1 MPEIK
6 HNFTTGKMN
15 KDLDE
20 RLVQNGEYRDAMNVQ
35 VSTSDESDIGTVQNI
50 LGNSL
55 ISDISYLTEDA
66 VCIASIDDEKNDT
79 IYWFVYDNNNSTEQS
94 FIFQYDKQ
102 SIKIVFADLD
112 NTVLKFSKNY
122 ITAIN
127 IIDDLLF
134 FTDGIN
140 EPKKI
145 NIKDCLNYT
154 VQNGSSNT
162 QILLEKGDPDIL
174 TRRLESHITVI
185 KKAPL
190 KSPTIEYN
198 YTRDP
203 LYTHTGVITTTKNQ
217 EVIHSFLGSSQG
229 QVHDFSNLDVGDS
242 FNVIIESDING
253 NNDFTLNWSTG
264 TDVVISPYDAS
275 GNPPEIP
282 VQNYALKGFIE
293 DWEDNVFSN
302 ETLLL
307 PIKYT
312 NRGTGWTEI
321 IIRNSYSF
329 NGTQY
334 RKISSR
340 PWHVG
345 TETGEQ
351 IIAGNQYK
359 IKFTLAEDS
368 AGDLEGRILVRLF
381 DNTGHDP
388 ITGAGNGGTNHYVV
402 IAELRNL
409 ATSDAGEY
417 EFDFTPQNY
426 PGTWGGNS
434 PNYGFVEPSNGWPS
448 FTGYGN
454 CLQFEARTNNGSG
467 EDGKVFKGIVKDF
480 SITRLDSKLAKV
492 KIRINSKNP
501 DAVFS
506 PVDVDSLNYVV
517 DTYENNTSIFKDR
530 LARFSYRYKYVDNEY
545 SYFSPFTSVV
555 FSPGKF
561 AFNSLEAY
569 NLGMVNNVKSVT
581 LSNFNYKMPEDVK
594 SIDIL
599 YKSEDSPSVY
609 VVDTIKNNDLD
620 SSYTLTSETIKLL
633 LPEDQ
638 FLRTYD
644 NVPRTAKA
652 QEIIGNRLVYGNYK
666 QNYDLVY
673 KNENND
679 LVDFNINM
687 DTRIL
692 STQNPTDTGA
702 PSVKSQRKYQVGV
715 VYLDEYGRTTPVQT
729 NSKATV
735 ELDIEN
741 SVDINQVSVMINS
754 LEHPVNMKYFKFYIK
769 DTGGEYYNL
778 AMDRWYDAEDGNVW
792 LAFPSSD
799 RDKVK
804 IDDFLI
810 LKKGIGKED
819 TGLIKDNKYKVV
831 DIQSEAP
838 DFIKRVERFASK
850 KGHSSNNLL
859 FDTIPAINQRSFSVL
874 YSRYSAGALARFNE
888 TFANRQLDT
897 EYFICL
903 GDGINTSNKYKIL
916 DVVLDDGFNNFTFNI
931 EGTFGSDVAQ
941 FSDDPNNISFPT
953 EIINGVSLSIFINKV
968 ESSPKFDGRF
978 FVKIFKDANYSKF
991 INKKIDEEN
1000 VEYSVLPKAKKRIYY
1015 CKSHSSA
1022 QFNGPTFHGGTN
1034 PLINGDPSAGDFWGI
1049 GTTHND
1055 YTAYDTPSSFTMSRS
1070 CVAPTIGKNSPQR
1083 ATLAGFMDANKNVI
1097 REVSDYSY
1105 SKDAGD
1111 TADPFYRPKSWLNY
1125 LAWKAWFRGINT
1137 DQTPSF
1143 SNRSRKNFI
1152 DLVNDKDN
1160 QAFEDVWYINET
1172 RFNHGM
1178 PYQIG
1183 NPKGPGGWVVSKN
1196 YPTKSSIISGP
1207 GKFTQ
1212 VNGLDSWASSSQL
1225 NLSFGAIEAEK
1236 SQNFKKLKADQT
1248 NYSQW
1253 YHKAG
1258 YYDLQNHSTYGPLQG
1273 DFVKQLSAGSQFR
1286 FKQDP
1291 SKTIYTIQ
1299 DVSIQYIL
1307 QYDNLE
1313 ESSLRNPGN
1322 NKNHIIGQLR
1332 VYKGDSYKKSSGAD
1346 QYGNEY
1352 RADGK
1357 TLAGLKNDVSM
1368 KYRSAPFLD
1377 PVNYVINYKLTLD
1390 KPIVWN
1396 PVESHGSPISGG
1408 VELQL
1413 AAADAN
1419 PAASVTG
1426 GLFQIQTD
1434 TITGVNNNEN
1444 VLLEVGMVLE
1454 SYNDASNS
1462 NAVQSLAKK
1471 AIVSSINFNNSKYTI
1486 KFRAYNGADE
1496 TLDSADSAGNIPN
1509 IDPGDALNFKQYSM
1523 NGLSPNSAKNLNFFR
1538 DGSESSASGNSGVA
1552 ALGYDIEFV
1561 EIANSGDTEDLVP
1574 TSPAVWETE
1583 HKEINDIDIYY
1594 EASDVIPLL
1603 KEGDTLENIIPVG
1616 SKIEHVSS
1624 AGTGVENS
1632 VASING
1638 NVITLEN
1645 AAQVIA
1651 TVPLHQDRAE
1661 IIDTNLGS

>member
-35 VSTSDESDIGTVQNI
+35 VSTSDDSDIGTVQNI

-79 IYWFVYDNNNSTEQS
+79 IYWFVYDNNKVVEQS

-134 FTDGIN
+134 FTDGIS

-145 NIKDCLNYT
+145 NIKDCLSYT
-154 VQNGSSNT
+154 AQTGYNNT
-162 QILLEKGDPDIL
+162 QILVEKGDPDVL

-203 LYTHTGVITTTKNQ
+203 LYTHTGVITTSKNQ
-217 EVIHSFLGSSQG
+217 EIIHSFLGSSQG
-229 QVHDFSNLDVGDS
+229 QVHDFGNLDVGDT

-253 NNDFTLNWSTG
+253 NNDFTLSWSAG
-264 TDVVISPYDAS
+264 TDIVISPYDAS

-282 VQNYALKGFIE
+282 IQNYALKGFIE
-293 DWEDNVFSN
+293 EWEDNVFSN

-312 NRGTGWTEI
+312 ATQTGWNEI
-321 IIRNSYSF
+321 VIRNSYSF
-329 NGTQY
+329 DGGQY
-334 RKISSR
+334 RKLSSR

-345 TETGEQ
+345 TETGEK
-351 IIAGNQYK
+351 ITAGNQYK

-368 AGDLEGRILVRLF
+368 AGDLEGRLVVRLF
-381 DNTGHDP
+381 DNTGHDVV
-388 ITGAGNGGTNHYVV
+388 TGASIGGTNHYVV
-402 IAELRNL
+402 ITDIRNL
-409 ATSDAGEY
+409 ASSDAGEY

-434 PNYGFVEPSNGWPS
+434 PDYGFVEPSSGWPS

-454 CLQFEARTNNGSG
+454 CLQFEAKTNNGSG

-480 SITRLDSKLAKV
+480 SITRLDSTLAKV
-492 KIRINSKNP
+492 KIKINSKNP
-501 DAVFS
+501 EAVFS
-506 PVDVDSLNYVV
+506 PIEADSLNYAIDV
-517 DTYENNTSIFKDR
+517 YEDETSIFKDR

-545 SYFSPFTSVV
+545 SYFSPFTPVV

-599 YKSEDSPSVY
+599 YKSEDSPAVY
-609 VVDTIKNNDLD
+609 VVDTVKNDDLD
-620 SSYTLTSETIKLL
+620 DSYTLKSETIKLL
-633 LPEDQ
+633 LPEEQ

-652 QEIIGNRLVYGNYK
+652 QEVIGNRLVYGNYK

-673 KNENND
+673 ENENNE
-679 LVDFNINM
+679 LVDFNVSM
-687 DTRIL
+687 DARVL
-692 STQNPTDTGA
+692 STQNPSDTGV

-735 ELDIEN
+735 NLDIEN
-741 SVDINQVSVMINS
+741 SADINQVSVLINS

-778 AMDRWYDAEDGNVW
+778 AMDRWYDAEDGNAW

-810 LKKGIGKED
+810 LKKGIGKENL
-819 TGLIKDNKYKVV
+819 GLIKDNKYKIV
-831 DIQSEAP
+831 DIQNEAP
-838 DFIKRVERFASK
+838 DFIKRVQRFVSK
-850 KGHSSNNLL
+850 KRHSSASPL
-859 FDTIPAINQRSFSVL
+859 FDTIPAINQRSFSVF
-874 YSRYSAGALARFNE
+874 YNRYNAGAMALFNE
-888 TFANRQLDT
+888 TFVNKALDT

-903 GDGINTSNKYKIL
+903 GDGVNTSNKYKIL
-916 DVVLDDGFNNFTFNI
+916 DVVLDDALNNFTFNI
-931 EGTFGSDVAQ
+931 EGVFASDVAQ
-941 FSDDPNNISFPT
+941 FSDDPNNIAFPT
-953 EIINGVSLSIFINKV
+953 QIVDGVFLSIFVDKV
-968 ESSPKFDGRF
+968 QNSPKFDGRF

-991 INKKIDEEN
+991 INKKIDEDN

-1015 CKSHSSA
+1015 CKSHASA
-1022 QFNGPTFHGGTN
+1022 PFNGPTFHGGTN
-1034 PLINGDPSAGDFWGI
+1034 PLIDGDPSAGDFWGI

-1055 YTAYDTPSSFTMSRS
+1055 YTAYNTPGSFTMSRS
-1070 CVAPTIGKNSPQR
+1070 CVAPTIGRNSPQK

-1097 REVSDYSY
+1097 RGLGDYSY
-1105 SKDAGD
+1105 AKDSD
-1111 TADPFYRPKSWLNY
+1111 STSDPNYNAKSWINY

-1137 DQTPSF
+1137 DQTPGF
-1143 SNRSRKNFI
+1143 SNKNRKPII
-1152 DLVNDKDN
+1152 DIDADKDN
-1160 QAFEDVWYINET
+1160 QAFEDVWFINET
-1172 RFNHGM
+1172 RFSGGM

-1183 NPKGPGGWVVSKN
+1183 NPKGPGGWVVSHN
-1196 YPTKSSIISGP
+1196 YPTQNSNVSGP
-1207 GKFTQ
+1207 GKFNQ
-1212 VNGLDSWASSSQL
+1212 ISGLDSWSSSSQL

-1236 SQNFKKLKADQT
+1236 SQNFKKLKPDET
-1248 NYSQW
+1248 NYRQW

-1258 YYDLQNHSTYGPLQG
+1258 YYDLENHSTYGPLQG

-1299 DVSIQYIL
+1299 DVTLQYIL
-1307 QYDNLE
+1307 QYDNIE
-1313 ESSLRNPGN
+1313 ESQNHSPASNR
-1322 NKNHIIGQLR
+1322 NHIFGQIR
-1332 VYKGDSYKKSSGAD
+1332 VYKGANGYG
-1346 QYGNEY
+1346 YGNEY
-1352 RADGK
+1352 DDDGI
-1357 TLAGLKNDVSM
+1357 TLSTTTNSQVR
-1368 KYRSAPFLD
+1368 YRSAPFLD
-1377 PVNYVINYKLTLD
+1377 PVNYVINYKLFLD
-1390 KPIVWN
+1390 KPIAWN
-1396 PVESHGSPISGG
+1396 PVESHGSPITGG
-1408 VELQL
+1408 HELQL
-1413 AAADAN
+1413 TASTAN
-1419 PAASVTG
+1419 PVASVTN
-1426 GLFQIQTD
+1426 GLFKIETD
-1434 TITGVNNNEN
+1434 TITGLSNGEN
-1444 VLLEVGMVLE
+1444 LGVEVGMVLE

-1462 NAVQSLAKK
+1462 NAVQPLTKK
-1471 AIVSSINFNNSKYTI
+1471 AIVSSVDFDSSTSKYTI
-1486 KFRAYNGADE
+1486 KFRAYNGAHE
-1496 TLDSADSAGNIPN
+1496 SLDSANSAGNIPN
-1509 IDPGDALNFKQYSM
+1509 IATGDALNFRQYSM

-1538 DGSESSASGNSGVA
+1538 DGSEGSTSGNSGVA

-1561 EIANSGDTEDLVP
+1561 EIASSGDTEDLVP
-1574 TSPAVWETE
+1574 TNPAVWETE
-1583 HKEINDIDIYY
+1583 HEEINDIDIYY
-1594 EASDVIPLL
+1594 EASDALPLL
-1603 KEGDTLENIIPVG
+1603 KVGSTLEDVIPVG

-1624 AGTGVENS
+1624 IGTGNENT
-1632 VASING
+1632 VASVNG
-1638 NVITLEN
+1638 NVITLETP
-1645 AAQVIA
+1645 AKVIA
-1651 TVPLHQDRAE
+1651 TVPSHQNRAE
-1661 IIDTNLGS
+1661 IYDDNLAF